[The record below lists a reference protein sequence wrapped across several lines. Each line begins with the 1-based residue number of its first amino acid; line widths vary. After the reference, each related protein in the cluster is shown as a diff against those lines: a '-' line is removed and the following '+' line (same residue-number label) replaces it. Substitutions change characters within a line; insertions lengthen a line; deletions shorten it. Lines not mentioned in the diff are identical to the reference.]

1 MLFWSILISF
11 PMQLLAQNRDP
22 APAVPPVGNASSAV
36 STTTAP
42 PYVTETTTVNTNS
55 EPQQLPARPIAL
67 RIVGS
72 TVKNLK
78 GEYLGLIEQVVLNPE
93 SKQIE
98 FALLNTDYPTNTL
111 KVTPVPWNH
120 LAYVWDQSQVGG
132 LPGAVQLFRLDV
144 DKARLAQAPKIDQT
158 QLAMLMMPPFRQQ
171 LIAFYGNGTENIGA
185 TGTETASTSG
195 SASGNAAT
203 SNAGPGYTEP
213 AYAYGSYG
221 GYPGFIFAG
230 SGTNDLIT
238 GILVTNANGIIVTN
252 FVTNIVTGTNIV
264 SVTNFVRDGRTNH
277 TRDFTNAFTGTN
289 IFHGTNIARG
299 GDRTNHMRD
308 FTNMFTGSN
317 IVAGRQGTNVSGSR
331 RAPFPPNPTN
341 SNQGTLTS
349 VNGMPVP
356 TNGSAFAGGTNQF
369 FSPTGRRPL
378 DASGSTTAGTTPAQ
392 TVPSTA
398 VPAQPRGNVQGSPW
412 VPPTTIILPG
422 SALPG
427 AQPPTSPL
435 VLPPPPGQLQLPNPV
450 GPLPFPNPPSQGTQP
465 PVTSPPGAIPSP
477 SGATTGAR

>member
-1 MLFWSILISF
+1 MKKLFWSILITF
-11 PMQLLAQNRDP
+11 PVQLLAQNRDP

-36 STTTAP
+36 TTTTAP
-42 PYVTETTTVNTNS
+42 AYATETTTVNTNA
-55 EPQQLPARPIAL
+55 EPQQLPAKPIAL
-67 RIVGS
+67 RTVGS
-72 TVKNLK
+72 NVKNLK

-98 FALLNTDYPTNTL
+98 FALLNMDYPTNTL
-111 KVTPVPWNH
+111 KVTPVPWQS

-132 LPGAVQLFRLDV
+132 LPGAVQLFRLNV
-144 DKARLAQAPKIDQT
+144 DKVRLAQAPKIDQT

-171 LIAFYGNGTENIGA
+171 LIAFYGNGTDNIGA

-195 SASGNAAT
+195 SASGNAAA

-213 AYAYGSYG
+213 VYGYGSYG

-277 TRDFTNAFTGTN
+277 IRDFTNVFNGTN

-317 IVAGRQGTNVSGSR
+317 IVAGGRG
-331 RAPFPPNPTN
+331 
-341 SNQGTLTS
+341 
-349 VNGMPVP
+349 
-356 TNGSAFAGGTNQF
+356 TNGSVNAGGTNGF
-369 FSPTGRRPL
+369 FSPTGRRL
-378 DASGSTTAGTTPAQ
+378 LEAAGSTTTRTTPAQ

-412 VPPTTIILPG
+412 SPPTTIILPG
-422 SALPG
+422 GTLPG

-435 VLPPPPGQLQLPNPV
+435 VLPPPPGQLQLPTPV
-450 GPLPFPNPPSQGTQP
+450 GPLPFPNPPSQGFQP
-465 PVTSPPGAIPSP
+465 PVPSPPSAVPSP